1 MDNSQETIQ
10 HFANSIES
18 TFGDRLVSL
27 VAYGSV
33 INRRSEADSDI
44 DFFLMLQGK
53 GRLEKDIETL
63 HKLVQKNSN
72 VNIDMSLQ
80 YIDDQSEYPRNF
92 HDGTKGTLALSY
104 LSSAKLLKGK
114 NIFISMLEKLSI
126 EDYRES
132 IKNTTGYYLDKMKRE
147 SIAKGFS
154 DDSLKLSLKKYTS
167 RSLIDAF
174 LFTKKDNMDLYK
186 GMKPDEIINLART
199 HNFTKDLIPSDFN
212 DTPSDYLKLMEA
224 IYNKIRAHKP

>member
-1 MDNSQETIQ
+1 
-10 HFANSIES
+10 
-18 TFGDRLVSL
+18 
-27 VAYGSV
+27 
-33 INRRSEADSDI
+33 
-44 DFFLMLQGK
+44 MLQGK
-53 GRLEKDIETL
+53 GHLEKDIETL

-114 NIFISMLEKLSI
+114 NI
-126 EDYRES
+126 
-132 IKNTTGYYLDKMKRE
+132 KNTTGYYLDKMKRE

-174 LFTKKDNMDLYK
+174 LFAKKDNMDLYK
-186 GMKPDEIINLART
+186 GMKPDEIINMART